1 MLYKFRHLAIA
12 FEVQQLYAVFGEA
25 CIIFNK
31 VYLKNVVDSVHLLL
45 VNSLYQ

>member
-12 FEVQQLYAVFGEA
+12 FEIQQLYAAFGEA

-31 VYLKNVVDSVHLLL
+31 VSLKSVVDSAHLLL
-45 VNSLYQ
+45 VNSWH